1 MKWLAILLAVGLAV
15 WAVMAFAFPTYTHRY
30 RLTIEVDTPQGVR
43 SGSSVIEVE
52 RSDQRWVLIAQGRYV
67 FDVRGEA
74 VFVDLGDGRNLIALM
89 AFGPRA
95 ENVDQMISLWVEA
108 YGHYKWD
115 EDAWS
120 GRTKMQG
127 PIELK
132 PPLIPTLVTF
142 SDLSDP
148 KTARV
153 VYATGAIVRDQI
165 LSNGRQPRIVGQG
178 VLFDEL
184 GNVFGP
190 GYRFRRATIQ
200 MVSAG
205 AWPLNI
211 FGLSGEPITHAIEG
225 RVVGL
230 RDMKRWDEQL
240 RRDSYDPSRL
250 RVGSGTLKKEG
261 WSISNDLFLAIL
273 ARLQPRV
280 Q

>member
-67 FDVRGEA
+67 F
-74 VFVDLGDGRNLIALM
+74 
-89 AFGPRA
+89 
-95 ENVDQMISLWVEA
+95 EA

-153 VYATGAIVRDQI
+153 VYATGPIVRDQI

-230 RDMKRWDEQL
+230 RDMKRWDEPL